1 MVSSI
6 IELDQQYGD
15 RLVVIGIDAAE
26 SPKVVRAFVD
36 EHGMTYLNL
45 IGGEETLQAY
55 RLRAHPYT
63 VLITPQG
70 QVFRAYL
77 GYTDKASIEGDVRAL
92 LGLE

>member
-1 MVSSI
+1 MVSSL

-15 RLVVIGIDAAE
+15 RLVVIGVDAAE
-26 SPKVVRAFVD
+26 SPDVVRAFVGKQ
-36 EHGMTYLNL
+36 GMTYLNL
-45 IGGEETLQAY
+45 IGDEETLQAY
-55 RLRAHPYT
+55 RLRGHPLT
-63 VLITPQG
+63 MLITPQG